1 MLTRFMAGALLV
13 ASTTVNA
20 DPPKDIKI
28 GTKYMETQME
38 RLVSYR
44 VDDEL
49 TIFVR
54 SEFGPFTYGQP
65 VNNDLFLVSELQA
78 PRMKSLGELVG
89 MVRMPQ
95 GSVAYKKL
103 VECEFFENKVSSE
116 NGQTYRLFDCTLQKN
131 PRAEGGKPVKVIR
144 NINGDMTFR

>member
-44 VDDEL
+44 VEDEL

-54 SEFGPFTYGQP
+54 SEFGPYTYGQP
-65 VNNDLFLVSELQA
+65 VNNDLFLVNELQA
-78 PRMKSLGELVG
+78 PKMKSLGELVG

-95 GSVAYKKL
+95 GNVAYRKL
-103 VECEFFENKVSSE
+103 VECEFLENKTSSE
-116 NGQTYRLFDCTLQKN
+116 NGKTYRLFDCSLIDN
-131 PRAEGGKPVKVIR
+131 PAAKEGQPVKVIR
-144 NINGDMTFR
+144 NINGAMSFL